1 MIEKVYGDIIQVQ
14 VQSGHK
20 ILGQKMTLIKRKPIR
35 LKGGRH

>member
-1 MIEKVYGDIIQVQ
+1 MIEKVYGDIIQ